1 MRSTKKW
8 ALAPLALSFAFAAM
22 AQGGARPGT
31 VPDTTVSSPQGG
43 FLPRAVITQDFTS
56 VATAPNAAV
65 ASVCALNQPAMA
77 GWFGRNNANPTGGAC
92 IFNPS
97 TTPDPAPFPAQDG
110 SADGYASMNFNAST
124 GSNPIST
131 WLVSPRVNFG
141 TGAQLSF
148 YFRSAND
155 GKTNFPDRIQVRLST
170 AADTG
175 TPDVGTAVTDV
186 GTFTTVLADIN
197 PTLAQAFVTCPAGG
211 FVLGAP
217 NSVINGTVDGVW
229 CQVTINN
236 AAGIPTSGSGRIAF
250 RHFIQASAG
259 PSGTN
264 SNFVGIDTFSFDEGV
279 AGVFNYSVSPAALT
293 FSGGVG
299 TATATQ
305 NVSVGAEAGN
315 TGSVTLSGCTFGGA
329 NAGDFSFS
337 PAPTFPLSVA
347 SGATASLPVRFTAGA
362 LGARTASLSCTTS
375 SGVAVGGSFP
385 VALNGTGLS
394 GTLSMST
401 GMMAFGNQNVG
412 GTSERTL
419 TITNSGAG
427 PLNVSAISAPAAPFA
442 LTAVG
447 SCAAPPFTLAAGA
460 SCTLVYSFSP
470 TTAETFTSSVTVS
483 SNGGEATA
491 SLTGTGANLQ
501 FRAQQVDTLSP
512 WGLGL
517 MTLMIGFITV
527 VMVRRRG

>member
-1 MRSTKKW
+1 MKKW

-31 VPDTTVSSPQGG
+31 IPDTTVVAPHGG

-65 ASVCALNQPAMA
+65 AGVCALNQPAMA
-77 GWFGRNNANPTGGAC
+77 GWFGRNNASPAGTTC

-97 TTPDPAPFPAQDG
+97 DPAPFVAQDG
-110 SADGYASMNFNAST
+110 GATTYASMNFNSTT

-148 YFRSAND
+148 YFRSANVT
-155 GKTNFPDRIQVRLST
+155 GTNFADRIQVRLST

-186 GTFTTVLADIN
+186 GTFTTLLADIN

-217 NSVINGTVDGVW
+217 NSVINGTVEGAW

-236 AAGIPTSGSGRIAF
+236 AAGIPTTGSGRIAF
-250 RHFIQASAG
+250 RHFIQTSAG
-259 PSGTN
+259 PEGAN

-279 AGVFNYSVSPAALT
+279 TGTFNYTVSPSALS

-299 TATATQ
+299 TGTATQ
-305 NVSVGAEAGN
+305 NVVVSASAGN
-315 TGSVTLSGCTFGGA
+315 TGNVTLTGCTFGGA

-337 PAPTFPLSVA
+337 PAPAFPIAVAPGASVN
-347 SGATASLPVRFTAGA
+347 LPVRFTAGA
-362 LGARTASLSCTTS
+362 LGARPASLSCTS
-375 SGVAVGGSFP
+375 GVGVAVGGGFP
-385 VALNGTGLS
+385 VALNGTGSS
-394 GTLSMST
+394 GTLSVSAAAV
-401 GMMAFGNQNVG
+401 AFANQNIG
-412 GTSERTL
+412 GTQQRTV
-419 TITNSGAG
+419 TVSNTGAG
-427 PLNVSAISAPAAPFA
+427 PLTVSSISAPTAPFA
-442 LTAVG
+442 LTTAG
-447 SCAAPPFTLAAGA
+447 SCGATPFVLQAGA
-460 SCTLVYSFSP
+460 SCTLIYGFSP
-470 TTAETFTSSVTVS
+470 TTAGAFSSAVTIS
-483 SNGGEATA
+483 TNGGNAGV
-491 SLTGTGANLQ
+491 SLTGTGVNIPPAP
-501 FRAQQVDTLSP
+501 QQVDTLSP

-517 MTLMIGFITV
+517 LAMLIGLIAV
-527 VMVRRRG
+527 AMVRRRD